1 MADNY
6 ICAVSVASIW
16 PDPSMVRPVDHYGIT
31 RPASISDWIDEMTRE
46 QREALCYENRIV
58 TQVLYGEELAVDE
71 IQGEWAKV
79 RAIEQPYRDTS
90 TGYPGWIPIVQL
102 EKKVGSEG
110 IGYVKVKELRTQ
122 LFSLE
127 GMPLIVLSFNTI
139 LPVLAE
145 EEDAYIV
152 ATPHGK
158 GKILKFSADFAPEK
172 DGFQKKDATAFANEM
187 LKFLDIPYF
196 WAGMSSY
203 GYDCSGLT
211 YNAMKACGYKVP
223 RDASDQAKG
232 GQEVDL
238 KNREAWQ
245 AGDLVFF
252 SASKQGKVS
261 HVGIY
266 FGNNRLLHTS
276 VLGRKVEV
284 IDLQGHYLNQE
295 ITHVR
300 RYIEG
305 V

>member
-1 MADNY
+1 MADKY

-16 PDPSMVRPVDHYGIT
+16 ADPSMVRTVDQYGIT
-31 RPASISDWIDEMTRE
+31 RPSCISDWIDEMTRQ

-58 TQVLYGEELAVDE
+58 TQVLYGEEIAVDE
-71 IQGEWAKV
+71 IHGEWAKV
-79 RAIEQPYRDTS
+79 RAIDQPYRDIN
-90 TGYPGWIPIVQL
+90 TGYPGWMPIVQF
-102 EKKVGSEG
+102 EKNAVSEE

-122 LFSLE
+122 LFTLE
-127 GMPLIVLSFNTI
+127 GMPLIVLSFNTV
-139 LPVLAE
+139 LPVLVE
-145 EEDAYIV
+145 EEHAYIV

-158 GKILKFSADFAPEK
+158 GKILKFTVDFATKK
-172 DGFQKKDATAFANEM
+172 DGFQKRNATAFANEM

-196 WAGMSSY
+196 WGGMSSY

-252 SASKQGKVS
+252 SNSEKEKVS

-266 FGNNRLLHTS
+266 FDNDRLLHTS
-276 VLGRKVEV
+276 ILGRKVEV
-284 IDLQGHYLNQE
+284 LNLQGHELNE
-295 ITHVR
+295 KVTHVR
-300 RYIEG
+300 RYS
-305 V
+305 

>member
-1 MADNY
+1 MTDKY
-6 ICAVSVASIW
+6 MCAVSVASIW
-16 PDPSMVRPVDHYGIT
+16 PDPSIVRTVDQYGIA
-31 RPASISDWIDEMTRE
+31 RPALISDWIDEMTRQ

-79 RAIEQPYRDTS
+79 RAIDQPYRDVN
-90 TGYPGWIPIVQL
+90 TGYPGWMPIVQL
-102 EKKVGSEG
+102 EKNAMSEG

-122 LFSLE
+122 LFTLE
-127 GMPLIVLSFNTI
+127 EMPLIVLSFNTV

-145 EEDAYIV
+145 EEHVYIV

-158 GKILKFSADFAPEK
+158 GKVPKFAADFAAENN
-172 DGFQKKDATAFANEM
+172 GFQKKDATAIANEM

-211 YNAMKACGYKVP
+211 YNAMKACGYKIP

-232 GQEVDL
+232 GHEVDL

-245 AGDLVFF
+245 SGDLVFF
-252 SASKQGKVS
+252 SASKKEKVS

-266 FGNNRLLHTS
+266 LDNNRLLHTS
-276 VLGRKVEV
+276 ILGKKIEV
-284 IDLQGHYLNQE
+284 INLQGHPLNQE
-295 ITHVR
+295 VTHVR
-300 RYIEG
+300 RYI
-305 V
+305 